1 MRKKVDSRIR
11 TLVENCVK
19 QKQRSLF
26 VIVGD
31 KGRDQVVNLHYMLSK
46 TVVKARPSVLWCYK
60 KELYLSS
67 HKKKRMRQIKKMAQR
82 GLLDPEQEDPF
93 SLFVASTDIRYCYYH
108 DTHKILGNTFGMCV
122 LQDFEALTPNL
133 LARTIETVEGGGIV
147 VLLLSTLTSLT
158 QLFSLTMDVHSRL
171 RTESH
176 QDVTGRFNERMVLS
190 LASNPSCLL
199 VDDELNILPTSSHVR
214 NIEPLPADGQTA
226 LEADG
231 RDTDLKGLSDSLAD
245 TLPAGPLVAK
255 CKSLDQARAVMT
267 FLDAASEKTL
277 RSTVALTA
285 ARGRGKSAALGL
297 AIAGALGLGY
307 SNIFVTAPSPEN
319 LRTLFEF
326 IFKGLDQLEYKE
338 HLDYDLV
345 ESTNPAFAKA
355 IVRVNV
361 FKNHRQTVQFIQP
374 QHAAQ
379 LSQAELLVIDE
390 AAAIPLPVVKTL
402 LGPYLVF
409 LCSTVNGYEG
419 TGRSLSLK
427 LIEQLRTEG
436 AKLSSGQGKD
446 AGGRGRGSVGSGGQ
460 EVPGGTAARTHQMG
474 TIPAWQ
480 LSPPH
485 EMHAEDISMM
495 ASTSLGNLWL
505 CKPRD
510 IKRSHFLPAAEHVP
524 KLPARLPHPTEC
536 DLYYIN
542 RDTLF
547 SYHKASEA
555 FLQRMVALYASSHYK
570 NTPNDLILMSD
581 APAHHLFALL
591 GPVDET
597 QNALPDVLCVVQVAL
612 EGAVSKKA
620 ALNSLAQGNL
630 PQGDLIP
637 WTIGQQFQDPDFPS
651 LSGARIVRIAVH
663 PGLNRAGY
671 GSRSIDLLKRYYQNE
686 LTDLSMDD
694 IPGASELD
702 GKAESRAE
710 SNHHTSTSGRG
721 PRNLP
726 ESPSTNGVGS
736 AGSAA
741 LHSETLA
748 PRSALPPLLLT
759 LGERPPEALQY
770 LGTSFGLTL
779 PLFSFWARSGY
790 KPVYVRQTASDITG
804 EHTVVMLHP
813 LQSQLV
819 EGTAWLDPFVQDFRT
834 RFLTLLSGAFRG
846 FAPALALTILDPQ
859 LTFTEAQ
866 VETGVSG
873 GDAIRKADGSPMSA
887 YDLQRLQAYS
897 NNLVDHHIILDLLP
911 SLAQAYFSHHIPAN
925 LSYLQAAILLSL
937 GLQQNDIS
945 SLESAIQLPPT
956 QALALFNKAVRK
968 LHGHLKAVKEAAVE
982 RKLPQARPITLT
994 PQEQSLDEDLDEAAQ
1009 AANDAMREALKPEDL
1024 QQYAIMGQDSDFEQA
1039 LLGGAV
1045 PASGIV
1051 NVKSGEEKKVL
1062 DKGKPQKEGKLYKR
1076 DGKNQQ
1082 GRKNKAGSGKTNH
1095 NKKQKT

>member
-214 NIEPLPADGQTA
+214 NIEPLPVDGQTA
-226 LEADG
+226 LEANG
-231 RDTDLKGLSDSLAD
+231 KETDLKGLSDSLAD

-345 ESTNPAFAKA
+345 ESNNPAFAKA

-361 FKNHRQTVQFIQP
+361 FKNHRQTVQYIQP

-446 AGGRGRGSVGSGGQ
+446 AEAGGGGGMGLGGRRFREVQLQ
-460 EVPGGTAARTHQMG
+460 EPIRYAAG
-474 TIPAWQ
+474 DKVE
-480 LSPPH
+480 S
-485 EMHAEDISMM
+485 
-495 ASTSLGNLWL
+495 WL
-505 CKPRD
+505 LELLC
-510 IKRSHFLPAAEHVP
+510 LNAAEHVP

-694 IPGASELD
+694 APDASELN
-702 GKAESRAE
+702 GKAESRAD
-710 SNHHTSTSGRG
+710 SSHHTSTSGRG
-721 PRNLP
+721 RRNLP
-726 ESPSTNGVGS
+726 ETPSTNGGS
-736 AGSAA
+736 ASSAA

-779 PLFSFWARSGY
+779 PLFNFWARSDY
-790 KPVYVRQTASDITG
+790 KPVYVRQTASDVTG

-866 VETGVSG
+866 VETGVSEG
-873 GDAIRKADGSPMSA
+873 GAIRKADGSPMSA
-887 YDLQRLQAYS
+887 YDLKRLQAYS

-937 GLQQNDIS
+937 GLQQKDIS
-945 SLESAIQLPPT
+945 SLESAIQLPPN

-982 RKLPQARPITLT
+982 RNLPQAKPITLT

-1024 QQYAIMGQDSDFEQA
+1024 QQYAIMGQDSEFEQA
-1039 LLGGAV
+1039 LPGGAV

-1051 NVKSGEEKKVL
+1051 NVKSSEEKKVL

-1082 GRKNKAGSGKTNH
+1082 GRKNKAGGGKTNH
-1095 NKKQKT
+1095 NKKQRT

>member
-361 FKNHRQTVQFIQP
+361 FKNHRQTVQYIQP

-446 AGGRGRGSVGSGGQ
+446 AEAGGGGALGVGGRRFREVQLQ
-460 EVPGGTAARTHQMG
+460 EPIRYAAG
-474 TIPAWQ
+474 DKVE
-480 LSPPH
+480 S
-485 EMHAEDISMM
+485 
-495 ASTSLGNLWL
+495 WL
-505 CKPRD
+505 LELLC
-510 IKRSHFLPAAEHVP
+510 LNAAEHVP

-630 PQGDLIP
+630 PQVSPWGERLDT
-637 WTIGQQFQDPDFPS
+637 WTIGQQFRSTTSPS
-651 LSGARIVRIAVH
+651 L
-663 PGLNRAGY
+663 Y

-726 ESPSTNGVGS
+726 ETPSTNGGS

-779 PLFSFWARSGY
+779 PLFNFWARSGY